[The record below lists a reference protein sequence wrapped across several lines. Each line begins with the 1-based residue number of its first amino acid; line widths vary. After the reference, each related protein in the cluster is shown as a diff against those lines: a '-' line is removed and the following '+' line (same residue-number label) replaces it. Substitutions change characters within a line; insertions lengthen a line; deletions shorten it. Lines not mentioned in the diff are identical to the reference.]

1 MDPSGTSFKLLS
13 LALCFAV
20 LVGSRPSSSLLAPS
34 HHGLSTPVKVGLG
47 VGIPVGVIL
56 LGLVVIMHC
65 RRSTSGA
72 NLNLNASGSAATDPL
87 AGSHGAYL
95 RVSCAALADTVTVS
109 VAPLL

>member
-1 MDPSGTSFKLLS
+1 M
-13 LALCFAV
+13 LCCAV

-34 HHGLSTPVKVGLG
+34 HRGLSTPVKVGLG
-47 VGIPVGVIL
+47 MGIPVGVIL

-72 NLNLNASGSAATDPL
+72 NLNLNASGSDPL